1 MNIIVNIYFVFSLYF
16 EVFKI
21 VGNVV
26 IIFKGN
32 LVVLLCCI
40 EYVLF
45 LLYFIVLKNYNWLVN
60 FYYQCYNILFSVKG
74 EEVFISFFFLS
85 MIEWDR
91 MIFFLFLD

>member
-26 IIFKGN
+26 IILKGN

-45 LLYFIVLKNYNWLVN
+45 SLYFIVLKNYNWLVN
-60 FYYQCYNILFSVKG
+60 FYY
-74 EEVFISFFFLS
+74 
-85 MIEWDR
+85 
-91 MIFFLFLD
+91 

>member
-26 IIFKGN
+26 IILKGN

-45 LLYFIVLKNYNWLVN
+45 WLYFIVLKNYNWLVN
-60 FYYQCYNILFSVKG
+60 FYY
-74 EEVFISFFFLS
+74 
-85 MIEWDR
+85 
-91 MIFFLFLD
+91 

>member
-26 IIFKGN
+26 IISKGN

-45 LLYFIVLKNYNWLVN
+45 WLYFIVLKNYNWLVN
-60 FYYQCYNILFSVKG
+60 FYY
-74 EEVFISFFFLS
+74 
-85 MIEWDR
+85 
-91 MIFFLFLD
+91 

>member
-26 IIFKGN
+26 IILKGN

-60 FYYQCYNILFSVKG
+60 FYY
-74 EEVFISFFFLS
+74 
-85 MIEWDR
+85 
-91 MIFFLFLD
+91 

>member
-21 VGNVV
+21 LGNVV
-26 IIFKGN
+26 IILKGN

-45 LLYFIVLKNYNWLVN
+45 WLYFIVLKNYNWLVN
-60 FYYQCYNILFSVKG
+60 FYY
-74 EEVFISFFFLS
+74 
-85 MIEWDR
+85 
-91 MIFFLFLD
+91 